1 MIFAAIAFAWLAYLV
16 PNYLRRKEVA
26 TADEPDPHDRF
37 SDSVRIVRSGTAP
50 LLDQDLAEMPEVEI
64 STPLTRR
71 AAIRELRR
79 LDQTAA
85 LRRRRV
91 LLVLMILLTA
101 AVVVWVIGL
110 VPWWVMAIPG
120 GLVVAFFGV
129 SRFTVAAM
137 RRELDQRYAEIRRGS
152 EEATVLLNRRSVADL
167 ITKASGT
174 AEPSIKIS
182 PRSGGLWE
190 PLPITM
196 PTYVSKPLAPRTVR
210 TIDLSAPEPAH
221 PTRDNG
227 PVTADRPTPQP
238 VAQPDR
244 VVEVAKKT
252 EQQADQQADQR
263 AETGRRTAG
272 SRRRAVTATRP
283 IRCTGRSGVSLARAL
298 RPERPNPD
306 DLGL

>member
-1 MIFAAIAFAWLAYLV
+1 VGTTGLIYAAIAFAWLAYLV
-16 PNYLRRKEVA
+16 PNYLRRKEDSTA
-26 TADEPDPHDRF
+26 TEPDPHDRF
-37 SDSVRIVRSGTAP
+37 SDSVRIIRSGSAP
-50 LLDQDLAEMPEVEI
+50 LLDQDLAEMAEFEI

-101 AVVVWVIGL
+101 AVVVWATGL
-110 VPWWVMAIPG
+110 VSWWVMAIPA

-137 RRELDQRYAEIRRGS
+137 RRDLDERYAEIRRGS
-152 EEATVLLNRRSVADL
+152 DETTVLLNRRAVADL
-167 ITKASGT
+167 IRTGKSD

-182 PRSGGLWE
+182 SKSGGLWE

-210 TIDLSAPEPAH
+210 TIDLATPELSQPIH
-221 PTRDNG
+221 QDG
-227 PVTADRPTPQP
+227 PVTADRPVPQP
-238 VAQPDR
+238 VAQPDQ
-244 VVEVAKKT
+244 VVEVAKK
-252 EQQADQQADQR
+252 ADPKTAPD
-263 AETGRRTAG
+263 GRELG
-272 SRRRAVTATRP
+272 RAV
-283 IRCTGRSGVSLARAL
+283 GQ
-298 RPERPNPD
+298 
-306 DLGL
+306 